1 MLVIKEEA
9 HALSLFHARAAR
21 GAVAADPGAH
31 RAGPQPL
38 RFGARAAALAG
49 IRHLR
54 DLRRRHSVRPAA
66 ERPVPAHLRP
76 LPRLI
81 ARGFAAAAT
90 PAALARGS
98 TPAAQAQ
105 GYPNKPIRV
114 FIGYAP
120 GGSADAGVRP
130 LARALEPLLG
140 QPLIIENRPGN
151 AGGVA
156 MEAIAR
162 APADGYTLYYF
173 DSGPLT
179 VAPHL
184 ANVGYDIFKSFT
196 QLGHVCGS
204 GSLLVV
210 HPSTPFRTV
219 QDVIALS
226 KKEPD
231 KWSYGTS
238 GVGGP
243 HHLSGEYFKSVT
255 GAQLLHVPYKGGG
268 PAMTDLM
275 GGQVPMLFSSLG
287 PSVGAVKGG
296 KIRAL
301 AVTSLKRSAAFP
313 DVPTMDEL
321 GIKGFES
328 TAWYGLL
335 GPAGL
340 PPEALARLTSAM
352 QRAAQDKALTEQLN
366 ATGCDAEILAPAQT
380 VAKIKADSA
389 KWGNVVK
396 EANIKPD

>member
-1 MLVIKEEA
+1 MRSVLFACVFALV
-9 HALSLFHARAAR
+9 
-21 GAVAADPGAH
+21 
-31 RAGPQPL
+31 GP
-38 RFGARAAALAG
+38 AW
-49 IRHLR
+49 
-54 DLRRRHSVRPAA
+54 
-66 ERPVPAHLRP
+66 
-76 LPRLI
+76 
-81 ARGFAAAAT
+81 
-90 PAALARGS
+90 
-98 TPAAQAQ
+98 AQ
-105 GYPNKPIRV
+105 GYPSKPIRLV
-114 FIGYAP
+114 IGYAP
-120 GGSADAGVRP
+120 GGSAEAGARP
-130 LARALEPLLG
+130 LAKALEPMLG
-140 QPLIIENRPGN
+140 QPLVFEYRPGN

-156 MEAIAR
+156 MEYTAKA
-162 APADGYTLYYF
+162 APDGYTLYYF

-179 VAPHL
+179 IAPHL
-184 ANVGYDIFKSFT
+184 NKVGYDPIASFT
-196 QLGHVCGS
+196 HLGHVCGS

-210 HPSTPFRTV
+210 HPSTPFKSV
-219 QDVIALS
+219 ADVINLS
-226 KKEPD
+226 MREPN

-313 DVPTMDEL
+313 DVPTMDEV

-340 PPEALARLTSAM
+340 PAEVVARITGAM
-352 QRAAQDKALTEQLN
+352 QRAGQDKALMEQIN
-366 ATGCDAEILAPAQT
+366 ATGCDAEILTPAQT
-380 VAKIKADSA
+380 VQKIKADAA
-389 KWGNVVK
+389 KWGGVVK
-396 EANIKPD
+396 DANIKAE

>member
-1 MLVIKEEA
+1 VE
-9 HALSLFHARAAR
+9 
-21 GAVAADPGAH
+21 GW
-31 RAGPQPL
+31 
-38 RFGARAAALAG
+38 
-49 IRHLR
+49 
-54 DLRRRHSVRPAA
+54 
-66 ERPVPAHLRP
+66 
-76 LPRLI
+76 
-81 ARGFAAAAT
+81 T
-90 PAALARGS
+90 
-98 TPAAQAQ
+98 Q
-105 GYPNKPIRV
+105 GYPNKPVRI

-162 APADGYTLYYF
+162 APADGYTLYYY

-184 ANVGYDIFKSFT
+184 GKVGYDIVKSFT
-196 QLGHVCGS
+196 HLGHVCGS

-219 QDVIALS
+219 EDVVSLS
-226 KKEPD
+226 KKEPER
-231 KWSYGTS
+231 WSYGTS

-255 GAQLLHVPYKGGG
+255 GAKLLHVPYKGGG

-275 GGQVPMLFSSLG
+275 GGQIPMLFSSLG
-287 PSVGAVKGG
+287 PAVGAVKAG
-296 KIRAL
+296 KIRPI
-301 AVTSLKRSAAFP
+301 AVTSLTRSAAFP
-313 DVPTMDEL
+313 DVPTMDEVGL
-321 GIKGFES
+321 KGFDS

-340 PPEALARLTSAM
+340 PKEVVARWTQALAKVATDQGTIGLI
-352 QRAAQDKALTEQLN
+352 N
-366 ATGCDAEILAPAQT
+366 ATGCDTEILPPERT
-380 VAKIKADSA
+380 IEKIKADNE
-389 KWGNVVK
+389 KWGRVVR
-396 EANIKPD
+396 EAKIRAD

>member
-1 MLVIKEEA
+1 MEA
-9 HALSLFHARAAR
+9 W
-21 GAVAADPGAH
+21 
-31 RAGPQPL
+31 
-38 RFGARAAALAG
+38 
-49 IRHLR
+49 
-54 DLRRRHSVRPAA
+54 
-66 ERPVPAHLRP
+66 
-76 LPRLI
+76 
-81 ARGFAAAAT
+81 
-90 PAALARGS
+90 
-98 TPAAQAQ
+98 AQ
-105 GYPNKPIRV
+105 GYPNKPVRI

-162 APADGYTLYYF
+162 APADGYTLYYY

-184 ANVGYDIFKSFT
+184 GKVGYDIVKSFT
-196 QLGHVCGS
+196 HLGHVCGS

-219 QDVIALS
+219 EDVVSLS
-226 KKEPD
+226 KKEPER
-231 KWSYGTS
+231 WSYGTS

-255 GAQLLHVPYKGGG
+255 GAKLLHVPYKGGG

-275 GGQVPMLFSSLG
+275 GGQIPMLFSSLG
-287 PSVGAVKGG
+287 PAVGAVKAG
-296 KIRAL
+296 KIRPI
-301 AVTSLKRSAAFP
+301 AVTSLTRSAAFP
-313 DVPTMDEL
+313 DVPTMDEVGL
-321 GIKGFES
+321 KGFDS

-340 PPEALARLTSAM
+340 PKEVVARWTQALAKVATDQGTIGLI
-352 QRAAQDKALTEQLN
+352 N
-366 ATGCDAEILAPAQT
+366 ATGCDTEILPPERT
-380 VAKIKADSA
+380 IEKIKADNE
-389 KWGNVVK
+389 KWGRVVR
-396 EANIKPD
+396 EAKIRAD